1 VQRSVPPAATPA
13 DPAPVPGRVRSRLH
27 TRLRR
32 AVFGVLLLL
41 VVALSVFGYTAVRVW
56 QVARED
62 HRGKVDAIVVLGA
75 SQFDGRP
82 SPVFQ
87 ARLTHAK
94 KLHDAGVAP
103 LVMTLGGKAVGDR
116 FTEGDAGARWLAD
129 NGVPAKAIK
138 AVGVG
143 RNTIASL
150 EAAVPELEDAGVE
163 SVVIVT
169 DPWHSL
175 RSRTIAEDL
184 GFDAATSPTRTGP
197 VVRSRATQFRYI
209 LRETGGYLAYRIFGD
224 VPHRKIP
231 GAA

>member
-1 VQRSVPPAATPA
+1 
-13 DPAPVPGRVRSRLH
+13 
-27 TRLRR
+27 
-32 AVFGVLLLL
+32 
-41 VVALSVFGYTAVRVW
+41 
-56 QVARED
+56 
-62 HRGKVDAIVVLGA
+62 VLGA

-87 ARLTHAK
+87 ARLSHAK
-94 KLHDAGVAP
+94 KLYDAGVAP
-103 LVMTLGGKAVGDR
+103 LVMTLGAR
-116 FTEGDAGARWLAD
+116 RWATASPRAPPARAGSPTTACR
-129 NGVPAKAIK
+129 PRRSRRS
-138 AVGVG
+138 GVG

-150 EAAVPELEDAGVE
+150 EGAVPELVEAGVE

-175 RSRTIAEDL
+175 RSRRIAEDL

-209 LRETGGYLAYRIFGD
+209 LRETGGYLAYRVFGD